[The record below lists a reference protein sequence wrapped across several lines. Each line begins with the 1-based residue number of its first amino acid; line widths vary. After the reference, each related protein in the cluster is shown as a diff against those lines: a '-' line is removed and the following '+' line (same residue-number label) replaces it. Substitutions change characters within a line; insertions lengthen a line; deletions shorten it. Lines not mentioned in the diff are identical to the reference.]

1 MSALPTTDSRITTQK
16 AKTILSHR
24 VSAGALGA
32 WRETL
37 HDVGYMAAIG
47 IGTFEN
53 IAAADISTGPV
64 GPDLASSITSPLR
77 EDEEA
82 V

>member
-24 VSAGALGA
+24 GSAGARA
-32 WRETL
+32 WWETL

-53 IAAADISTGPV
+53 IAAADISTGPA
-64 GPDLASSITSPLR
+64 GPDLALSITSPLR